1 MDADEVLRVQNAVLI
16 LARGI
21 DNLEGVVLVSNLDL
35 FTKGILDGGIVAL
48 DKMVIDISNGERGFA
63 WTINNY

>member
-1 MDADEVLRVQNAVLI
+1 VDADEVLRVQNAVLI

-21 DNLEGVVLVSNLDL
+21 DDLEGVVLVSNLDL

>member
-1 MDADEVLRVQNAVLI
+1 MLRVQNAVLI

-21 DNLEGVVLVSNLDL
+21 DDLEGVVLVSNLDL

>member
-1 MDADEVLRVQNAVLI
+1 MDSDEVLRVQNAVLI
-16 LARGI
+16 LARGV
-21 DNLEGVVLVSNLDL
+21 DDLEGVVLVPNLDL

-63 WTINNY
+63 WTINSR